1 MPILTH
7 EQKVKIAQNRAADEP
22 AARDDKALTYPV
34 KKSNELIQR
43 SRYSL
48 TLTEQRLLL
57 YLISRIQ
64 KSDNGQKRYKVKIR
78 DACKI
83 CGLETSSKQIG
94 GKDYKAV
101 YDSFSALRDKG
112 FDVFTERGTKVRCAW
127 IDNPEQEKNGDMTFK
142 FNETVIPYLFDV
154 QKRFTMYQLEN
165 VVRMRSTYGIR
176 LYELLKSYENIRH
189 LKLDLKKLR
198 GLLDAETKAYNKYSF
213 FKMRV
218 LEPAL
223 KDMAFTDLKVDY
235 IEHKTGRKVTEIEFI
250 IDPVSG
256 GELYE
261 RRGYFDDE
269 E

>member
-34 KKSNELIQR
+34 KKSNEMIQR

-64 KSDNGQKRYKVKIR
+64 KSDKGQKRYKVKIR
-78 DACKI
+78 DACKV
-83 CGLETSSKQIG
+83 CGFDIKNLDGRT
-94 GKDYKAV
+94 YKAV
-101 YDSFSALRDKG
+101 YDAFSALRDKG
-112 FDVFTERGTKVRCAW
+112 FTVYPESGGRTRCAW
-127 IDNPEQEKNGDMTFK
+127 IERPHQDEKGNMEFNFDPEI
-142 FNETVIPYLFDV
+142 VPYLFDV
-154 QKRFTMYQLEN
+154 QKKFTMYQLEN
-165 VVRMRSTYGIR
+165 VARMRSTYGIR

-189 LKLDLKKLR
+189 LKIDLAKLR
-198 GLLDAETKAYNKYSF
+198 GLLDAEEKSYTKYTRF
-213 FKMRV
+213 RERV

-223 KDMAFTDLKVDY
+223 KDIAFTDLKVDY

-250 IDPVSG
+250 IDPAG
-256 GELYE
+256 AELYE
-261 RRGYFDDE
+261 RRGDFGSE

>member
-1 MPILTH
+1 MTRLTH
-7 EQKVKIAQNRAADEP
+7 EQKVEIAKNRAADEQ
-22 AARDDKALTYPV
+22 AVKDDKALTYPV
-34 KKSNELIQR
+34 KKSNEMIQR

-64 KSDNGQKRYKVKIR
+64 KSDKGQKRYKVKIR
-78 DACKI
+78 DACKV
-83 CGLETSSKQIG
+83 CGIEAKNYDGRT
-94 GKDYKAV
+94 YKAV
-101 YDSFSALRDKG
+101 YDAFSALRDKG
-112 FDVFTERGTKVRCAW
+112 FTVYPESGGRTRCAW
-127 IDNPEQEKNGDMTFK
+127 IERPHQDEKGNMEFNFDPEI
-142 FNETVIPYLFDV
+142 VPYLFDV

-189 LKLDLKKLR
+189 VKIELPKLR
-198 GLLDAETKAYNKYSF
+198 GLLDAETKAYDKYSF

-223 KDMAFTDLKVDY
+223 KDISFTDLKVDY
-235 IEHKTGRKVTEIEFI
+235 LEHKTGRKVTEIEFI

-256 GELYE
+256 AEYYE
-261 RRGYFDDE
+261 RKGMEFDD
-269 E
+269 